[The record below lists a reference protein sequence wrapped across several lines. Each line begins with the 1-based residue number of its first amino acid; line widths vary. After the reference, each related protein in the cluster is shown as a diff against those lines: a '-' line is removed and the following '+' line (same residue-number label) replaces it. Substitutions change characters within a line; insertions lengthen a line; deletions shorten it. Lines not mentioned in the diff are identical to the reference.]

1 VRLRRSRLQEPGIIR
16 RRRGKAFEYRHPSGR
31 PVGPE
36 DRERIR
42 HLAIPP
48 AWRDV
53 WICPYP
59 NGHIQATGVDD
70 AGRTQYLYHPQW
82 AQSRASQKHTRV
94 RQLARSLPTL
104 RKAVRRDLGRTGLG
118 RERVTAAAL
127 RLLDLGQFRSG
138 GEQYAVENGTFG
150 VSTLER
156 SHVTVKDSTVRFA
169 FPAKSGQFRDTTV
182 DDPQLAEVVR
192 ELKRSR
198 GGGSARLL
206 RWRDDRGWHDLTAGD
221 LNEALREH
229 VGDGY
234 TVKDLRTWAATV
246 RAALFLA
253 GLPTPKTKKERRAQQ
268 QEACDEVAEL
278 LGNTRAV
285 ARRSYVDPEVFEAH
299 DDGTLH
305 GPVVR
310 ALSAADRR
318 RLDAGDLDALTDL
331 AAAERALARLLVRR
345 G

>member
-1 VRLRRSRLQEPGIIR
+1 MRLRRSRLTEPGIVR
-16 RRRGKAFEYRHPSGR
+16 TRRGKGFQYRTASGD
-31 PVGPE
+31 PVDAA

-42 HLAIPP
+42 QLAIPP

-53 WICPYP
+53 WICPHA

-70 AGRTQYLYHPQW
+70 AGRTQYLYHPHW
-82 AQSRASQKHTRV
+82 AQSRAAQKHARV
-94 RQLARSLPTL
+94 RELATLLPEL
-104 RKAVRRDLGRTGLG
+104 RKAVRRDLRREGLE
-118 RERVTAAAL
+118 RERVTAVAL

-138 GEQYAVENGTFG
+138 GEQYAAEHGTYG

-156 SHVTVKDSTVRFA
+156 SHVTVKDDTVRFA
-169 FPAKSGQFRDTTV
+169 FPAKSGQFRDTSV
-182 DDPQLAEVVR
+182 EDPDLAAVVR

-198 GGGSARLL
+198 GGSRRLL
-206 RWRDDRGWHDLTAGD
+206 RWRDDAGWHDVTAAD

-253 GLPTPKTKKERRAQQ
+253 GLPAPTTKKDRRAQQ

-285 ARRSYVDPEVFEAH
+285 ARSSYVDPEVFDAH
-299 DDGTLH
+299 GDGALER
-305 GPVVR
+305 PLRR
-310 ALSAADRR
+310 ALGKADRR
-318 RLDAGDLDALTDL
+318 RLESGDLDAIVDL
-331 AAAERALARLLVRR
+331 AAAERALRRLLVRR

>member
-1 VRLRRSRLQEPGIIR
+1 MKRLSIALILSVGAASP
-16 RRRGKAFEYRHPSGR
+16 AFA
-31 PVGPE
+31 
-36 DRERIR
+36 
-42 HLAIPP
+42 HLNP
-48 AWRDV
+48 AEH
-53 WICPYP
+53 
-59 NGHIQATGVDD
+59 GSFA
-70 AGRTQYLYHPQW
+70 
-82 AQSRASQKHTRV
+82 
-94 RQLARSLPTL
+94 
-104 RKAVRRDLGRTGLG
+104 
-118 RERVTAAAL
+118 
-127 RLLDLGQFRSG
+127 
-138 GEQYAVENGTFG
+138 
-150 VSTLER
+150 VSTRER
-156 SHVTVKDSTVRFA
+156 SHVTVKDGTVRFT

-198 GGGSARLL
+198 GGGSARLM
-206 RWRDDRGWHDLTAGD
+206 RWRDEDGWHDLTAAD
-221 LNEALREH
+221 LNDALREL

-253 GLPTPKTKKERRAQQ
+253 ALPAPRTTRERRVQQ

-299 DDGTLH
+299 DDGALH
-305 GPVVR
+305 GPLVR

-318 RLDAGDLDALTDL
+318 RLEAGDLDAVADL
-331 AAAERALARLLVRR
+331 ARAERALARLLVRR